1 MDNYGAKFD
10 SYERNQYL
18 STDLDIIQKNIRE

>member
-1 MDNYGAKFD
+1 MDNYAKFD